1 MLKWL
6 GRPGVLKT
14 QVVSDTSAG
23 HEYHEYSS
31 IYQSARFPRASER
44 GWIRHLSAVEEPQKE
59 SGNEACALS
68 GSKCGGQLLHARSF
82 SEVLCCSAHLIHA
95 CFCQSCHSAAQ
106 QHLLHALRHA
116 PHGL

>member
-1 MLKWL
+1 MTAGQGASAGLFDDK
-6 GRPGVLKT
+6 GRSISEKREAAQNRLRA
-14 QVVSDTSAG
+14 SLARRG

-68 GSKCGGQLLHARSF
+68 GSKCGGQLLHARNF
-82 SEVLCCSAHLIHA
+82 SEMHLMLPE
-95 CFCQSCHSAAQ
+95 FWDSCA
-106 QHLLHALRHA
+106 
-116 PHGL
+116 G